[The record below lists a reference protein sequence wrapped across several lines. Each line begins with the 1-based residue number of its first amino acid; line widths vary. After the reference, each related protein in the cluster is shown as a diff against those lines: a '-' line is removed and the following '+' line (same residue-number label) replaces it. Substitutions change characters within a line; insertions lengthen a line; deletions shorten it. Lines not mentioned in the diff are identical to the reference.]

1 MIVPDV
7 CGIRTA
13 VPWRATHR
21 KSGCDGLEER
31 SAMMRALVLG
41 GGGVTGVAWETGLLY
56 GLEQEGL
63 RLREADRLV
72 GTSAGS
78 VVSAQV
84 AGRTPL
90 AELYRRQVEGAGSEM
105 PAALSLW
112 GTVQL
117 VVDIM
122 FAMDKEA
129 GLRRLGRKAVR
140 ATDPAMVGRRRGVI
154 EQRLPEHE
162 WPDRDLRVTAVDV
175 DSGMLRVFDRAS
187 GVGLVDAV
195 SASCA
200 VPLVWPVVEIDGR
213 RYMDGGMWSGTNV
226 QLAKGC
232 DRIVI
237 IAPEDFGLMK
247 ELRVLGEGV
256 RTVIITP
263 DPDAKAARGRNSLD
277 PAARRPSAEAGLAQ
291 AHRVVER
298 VRAVWDA

>member
-1 MIVPDV
+1 
-7 CGIRTA
+7 
-13 VPWRATHR
+13 
-21 KSGCDGLEER
+21 
-31 SAMMRALVLG
+31 MMRALVLG

-63 RLREADRLV
+63 RLRDADRLV

-84 AGRTPL
+84 AGSTPL
-90 AELYRRQVEGAGSEM
+90 QELYRRQVEGASTEIPGS
-105 PAALSLW
+105 LGFR

-117 VVDIM
+117 VVDLMLAI
-122 FAMDKEA
+122 DKEA

-140 ATDPAMVGRRRGVI
+140 ATDPAMVGQRRGVI
-154 EQRLPEHE
+154 EQRLPQHE
-162 WPDRDLRVTAVDV
+162 WPDRDLRITAVDV
-175 DSGMLRVFDRAS
+175 ESGALRVFDPAS

-213 RYMDGGMWSGTNV
+213 LYMDGGMWSGTNV

-232 DRIVI
+232 DRIVV
-237 IAPEDFGLMK
+237 IAPENIGLTK
-247 ELRVLGEGV
+247 DLRALGQGV
-256 RTVIITP
+256 RTAIITP
-263 DPDAKAARGRNSLD
+263 DADAKVARGRNSLD

-291 AHRVVER
+291 AHRVAEQ